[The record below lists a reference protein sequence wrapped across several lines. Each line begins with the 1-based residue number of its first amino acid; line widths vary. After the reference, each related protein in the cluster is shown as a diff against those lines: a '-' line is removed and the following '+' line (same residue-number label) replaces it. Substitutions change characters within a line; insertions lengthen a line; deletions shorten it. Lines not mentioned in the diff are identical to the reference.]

1 MAKLSDRQRKQI
13 IAEYVAGDGRVSQR
27 SLAKKY
33 NVSLST
39 ISKILRDEK
48 VEQKCTHKKEENT
61 RSMLEFLD
69 EQKSTAQSL
78 MQKLLKAPEEDIKK
92 ASLRDKMGALKI
104 LSEVFAPQKWL
115 NSLPQVLKKFQI
127 VYNLYNTAV
136 RAARN
141 GRLLLHM
148 NKEGVYAIIV

>member
-13 IAEYVAGDGRVSQR
+13 ITEYVAGDGRVSQR

-33 NVSLST
+33 NVCLST

-61 RSMLEFLD
+61 RSVLEFLD

-78 MQKLLKAPEEDIKK
+78 MQKLLKASEEDIKK

-104 LSEVFAPQKWL
+104 LSGLCRK
-115 NSLPQVLKKFQI
+115 
-127 VYNLYNTAV
+127 
-136 RAARN
+136 N
-141 GRLLLHM
+141 GRM
-148 NKEGVYAIIV
+148 VCRRF